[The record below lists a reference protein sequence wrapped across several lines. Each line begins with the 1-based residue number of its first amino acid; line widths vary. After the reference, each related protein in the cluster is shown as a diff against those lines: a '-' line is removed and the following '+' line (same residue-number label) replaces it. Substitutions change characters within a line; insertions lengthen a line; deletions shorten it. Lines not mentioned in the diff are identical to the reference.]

1 MTAAVDFLTSLAQAV
16 STMTLY
22 DEGHPSRERA
32 VDLTWGQL
40 QRLQE
45 EVPTPHFTFLDD
57 EILLGAQ
64 PLRALRRWDWG
75 RRLSRVGVQRLEFS
89 GPVSRADLEH
99 FLEETLERFVGPGPT
114 SAGARTSR
122 PTAIRYGT
130 VGIQDESGEI
140 LDDVDE
146 LTTATLGY
154 DLEEEVRTVES
165 IHDELREGRPLHLLE
180 AETLVRSLTVAMH
193 GDQEFLIP
201 LLRIKEYDQYTTTHA
216 MNVSVLTMA
225 LAEYIGLGPEEV
237 RTFGVSGLLHDL
249 GKVTVPAEIL
259 NKPGKLTLEERE
271 VMHGHTVEG
280 ARLILSSEEHLDLA
294 AVVAYEHHMK
304 IDGTGYPSFRFHRRC
319 HQASDLVHVCDVYDA
334 LRTHRPYRDAWSQ
347 EKVLDYM
354 IAGIGTEFDPDL
366 ARAFVR
372 MMKTWEHRV
381 AELDRP
387 DQPVV
392 GAGAPAPGGGT
403 AASQT
408 GDAQVEQAGPD
419 APAEG

>member
-1 MTAAVDFLTSLAQAV
+1 MREAVDFLTSLAQAV

-32 VDLTWGQL
+32 VDLAWGHL

-89 GPVSRADLEH
+89 GPVSRPDLEF
-99 FLEETLERFVGPGPT
+99 FLEDTLERFVGTGSS
-114 SAGARTSR
+114 SAAARTSR
-122 PTAIRYGT
+122 PTAIRYGS
-130 VGIQDESGEI
+130 VGIRDESGEV
-140 LDDVDE
+140 LDDVEE

-154 DLEEEVRTVES
+154 DLQEEVRTVEW
-165 IHDELREGRPLHLLE
+165 IHEELREGRPLHLLE

-201 LLRIKEYDQYTTTHA
+201 LLKIKEYDQYTTTHA

-271 VMHGHTVEG
+271 VMNGHTVEG

-334 LRTHRPYRDAWSQ
+334 LRTHRPYRDAWPQ
-347 EKVLDYM
+347 EKVLGYM
-354 IAGIGTEFDPDL
+354 VAGIGTEFDPDL

-387 DQPVV
+387 DRPVM
-392 GAGAPAPGGGT
+392 GPGAPTPGGEV
-403 AASQT
+403 T
-408 GDAQVEQAGPD
+408 GSLREGDPPE
-419 APAEG
+419 AEGGEGD